1 MKLFQHDDPVQELLP
16 AEPDEGREFP
26 ITREEL
32 VVVSKPD
39 GPEAEQFRRLRNS
52 IQALNADGASRSVL
66 FTSAVEGE
74 GKTVASLNLAL
85 ALRELPHLTVCVV
98 DANRFHP
105 SVEGYLGL
113 PRRQGLNE
121 VLSGKLTIDQAVR
134 RTSLERFDVMGAGAQ
149 TADPVF
155 NVDRVRS
162 VLNALKRRYD
172 YVLVDA
178 PPVLNTAHSSL
189 LAALADGILLVV
201 RIGSTPKG
209 LVEEAYTMVEGLGG
223 NVLGTLALGAD
234 DLG

>member
-1 MKLFQHDDPVQELLP
+1 MNPFRKTSPVHDLQPP
-16 AEPDEGREFP
+16 EPDEAREVP
-26 ITREEL
+26 IDREEL
-32 VVVSKPD
+32 VVVSRPQ
-39 GPEAEQFRRLRNS
+39 GREAEQFRRLRNS
-52 IQALNADGASRSVL
+52 IQALNADGASRTVL

-85 ALRELPHLTVCVV
+85 ALRELPHLSVCVL

-105 SVEGYLGL
+105 SVETYLGL
-113 PRRQGLNE
+113 ERRQGLTE
-121 VLSGKLTIDQAVR
+121 VLAGKLTIEQAVR
-134 RTSLERFDVMGAGAQ
+134 ATSLPRLDVMGAGAE

-178 PPVLNTAHSSL
+178 PPVLDTAHTSL

-201 RIGSTPKG
+201 RIGTTPKG
-209 LVEEAYTMVEGLGG
+209 LVEEAYTMLEGLGG
-223 NVLGTLALGAD
+223 NVLGTCAVAAN
-234 DLG
+234 DL